1 MLNVSKTNYLKLYI
15 KNMVTLRCII
25 VVRDALEKLGIQYN
39 DVNLGEVSLKENISD
54 TQLDQIKATLLL
66 LDLELLED
74 KKTIL
79 VQQIKT
85 LIINLIYHS
94 DEPLV
99 KNLSVFLSS
108 QLHYDY
114 TYMSNLFSNQQGITI
129 EKFYIC
135 HKIERV
141 KELLLYNELS
151 LTDIAFNLHYS
162 SVAHLSAQFKKV
174 TGLTPTQFKQTSG
187 NKRDFVESV
196 CRDQK

>member
-1 MLNVSKTNYLKLYI
+1 
-15 KNMVTLRCII
+15 MVTLRCII

-54 TQLDQIKATLLL
+54 TQLNQIKATLLL

-114 TYMSNLFSNQQGITI
+114 TYMSNLFSSQQGITI

-174 TGLTPTQFKQTSG
+174 TGLTPTRFKQTSG
-187 NKRDFVESV
+187 NERDFVENV

>member
-1 MLNVSKTNYLKLYI
+1 
-15 KNMVTLRCII
+15 MVTRRCII
-25 VVRDALEKLGIQYN
+25 VVKDALEKLGIQYN
-39 DVNLGEVSLKENISD
+39 EVILGEIDLTGHPSEAQL
-54 TQLDQIKATLLL
+54 TQLRSALLS
-66 LDLELLED
+66 LDLALLED

-85 LIINLIYHS
+85 LIIKLIYHS
-94 DEPLV
+94 DEPLI
-99 KNLSVFLSS
+99 KNLSVYLSN

-114 TYMSNLFSNQQGITI
+114 TYMANLFSSVQGITI

-141 KELLLYNELS
+141 KELLMYDELS

-174 TGLTPTQFKQTSG
+174 TGLTPTHFKQNMG
-187 NKRDFVESV
+187 NKREVVENV
-196 CRDQK
+196 CRDLK

>member
-1 MLNVSKTNYLKLYI
+1 MVS
-15 KNMVTLRCII
+15 LRCII
-25 VVRDALEKLGIQYN
+25 VVRDALEKLGIQFTE
-39 DVNLGEVSLKENISD
+39 VNLGEVSLKENISE
-54 TQLDQIKATLLL
+54 TQLDQIKSTLLL

-85 LIINLIYHS
+85 LIIKLIYHT

-99 KNLSVFLSS
+99 KNLSVYLSN

-114 TYMSNLFSNQQGITI
+114 TYMANLFSSQLGLTI

-141 KELLLYNELS
+141 KELLLYKELS
-151 LTDIAFNLHYS
+151 LTDIAFKLHYS

-174 TGLTPTQFKQTSG
+174 TGLTPTRFKQSNS
-187 NKRDFVESV
+187 NKREFVENA
-196 CRDQK
+196 CRDPE

>member
-1 MLNVSKTNYLKLYI
+1 
-15 KNMVTLRCII
+15 MVTLRCII
-25 VVRDALEKLGIQYN
+25 VVRDALEKLGIQYSE
-39 DVNLGEVSLKENISD
+39 VTLGEVSLKENISD
-54 TQLDQIKATLLL
+54 SQLNQIKSTLLSV
-66 LDLELLED
+66 DLEVLED

-85 LIINLIYHS
+85 LIIKLIYNS

-99 KNLSVFLSS
+99 KNLSVYLSY

-114 TYMSNLFSNQQGITI
+114 TYMANLFSNQLGVTI
-129 EKFYIC
+129 ERFYIC

-141 KELLLYNELS
+141 KELLLYKELS
-151 LTDIAFNLHYS
+151 LTDIAFKLHYS

-174 TGLTPTQFKQTSG
+174 TGLTPTHFKQTNG
-187 NKRDFVESV
+187 NKRDFAENV